1 MAKKT
6 TEEKK
11 GFFNHWIIR
20 NLLTAGIIAV
30 SLVVGAIIFLNVV
43 TQHGREI
50 TVPDFRGMTLE
61 EAVAAAD
68 SAGMRV
74 EVVDS
79 IYSQRNRGK
88 VKSHNPHAGVK
99 VKNGRRILLT
109 VNAVNARKVSVP
121 NLVGYSLRQAIPE
134 VDRKGLTLGKL
145 IYKSDIATNNVLE
158 QLYKGKHVE
167 PGTLLEAES
176 VIDLVVGLD
185 PDDNATKVPSL
196 IGLDEKDAVKMLHD
210 SYLNASRPHYDK
222 TVRTYEDSLRATV
235 YRQSPE
241 PSELTVPMGTYI
253 SIYLKNVEEE

>member
-79 IYSQRNRGK
+79 IYSQRN
-88 VKSHNPHAGVK
+88 SF
-99 VKNGRRILLT
+99 
-109 VNAVNARKVSVP
+109 
-121 NLVGYSLRQAIPE
+121 
-134 VDRKGLTLGKL
+134 
-145 IYKSDIATNNVLE
+145 
-158 QLYKGKHVE
+158 
-167 PGTLLEAES
+167 
-176 VIDLVVGLD
+176 
-185 PDDNATKVPSL
+185 
-196 IGLDEKDAVKMLHD
+196 
-210 SYLNASRPHYDK
+210 
-222 TVRTYEDSLRATV
+222 
-235 YRQSPE
+235 
-241 PSELTVPMGTYI
+241 
-253 SIYLKNVEEE
+253 